1 MNQNTAKT
9 TDPIWDSRNSEE
21 PLIEPSKPRDFA
33 YLQATQLSKARAKH
47 GDMKCQ
53 HEAYA
58 VILEELDEF
67 WQEVKAQKFDKEN
80 ALKELTQVAAM
91 CQRAAEDLKLL

>member
-1 MNQNTAKT
+1 MKDTFEALQ
-9 TDPIWDSRNSEE
+9 EE
-21 PLIEPSKPRDFA
+21 QLI
-33 YLQATQLSKARAKH
+33 KARNKH
-47 GDMKCQ
+47 ANMRCQ

-67 WQEVKAQKFDKEN
+67 WEEVKAQQFDKAK

-91 CQRAAEDLKLL
+91 CQRAAEDLDLLPDVPSV

>member
-1 MNQNTAKT
+1 MNTSKT
-9 TDPIWDSRNSEE
+9 TDPISDSGNSEE
-21 PLIEPSKPRDFA
+21 PQSIKRGFQE
-33 YLQATQLSKARAKH
+33 LQSTQLMKARRKH

-67 WQEVKAQKFDKEN
+67 WAEVKAQGFNREA

-91 CQRAAEDLKLL
+91 CQRAAEDLGLV